1 MKSIYADLSILL
13 TAVLWGTGFPG
24 MYYALQSG
32 LSPTF
37 ILLIRF
43 SVASVILFLLLY
55 RRILLMKRRDLIRG
69 IITGVFLFIA
79 FYAQTIGL
87 QSTTPSNNAF
97 ITATY
102 VIQVPFMSW
111 ILFRKRPH
119 RKFFILPFL
128 TFIGV
133 VVLTYTPGTGFSFS
147 LGDTFTLVCSVFFAL
162 HLAYLDRVSKISD
175 VLILTFVQLATAAV
189 LCLFVFLAIDG
200 SVPGTLIL
208 WPQALGWTI
217 YLALF
222 CTLIAYF
229 LQTQAQ
235 KYTTSTKA
243 AIFLSSESLFGAL
256 FSVVAGIEPFTVFLV
271 LGGGLILTSIILS
284 EVRITFRGRPSQPQ
298 QPVSPHQVTSY
309 TGEQPV

>member
-1 MKSIYADLSILL
+1 MKSLYADLSILL

-43 SVASVILFLLLY
+43 SVAS
-55 RRILLMKRRDLIRG
+55 ILLFILVYRKVLTMSRQDLTRG
-69 IITGVFLFIA
+69 IITGIFLFIA
-79 FYAQTIGL
+79 FYAQTVGL
-87 QSTTPSNNAF
+87 QFTTPSNNAF

-111 ILFRKRPH
+111 ILFKKRPH

-175 VLILTFVQLATAAV
+175 VLNLTFVQLATAAV
-189 LCLFVFLAIDG
+189 LCLLVFLTIDG
-200 SVPGTLIL
+200 SNPGEQIL

-217 YLALF
+217 YLSLF

-229 LQTQAQ
+229 LQTRAQ

-256 FSVVAGIEPFTVFLV
+256 FSVIAGIEPFTVFLV

-284 EVRITFRGRPSQPQ
+284 EVRITSKTSISQPQ
-298 QPVSPHQVTSY
+298 PPLRGALV
-309 TGEQPV
+309 EE

>member
-1 MKSIYADLSILL
+1 MKSLYADLSILL

-32 LSPTF
+32 LNPTF

-43 SVASVILFLLLY
+43 SVAS
-55 RRILLMKRRDLIRG
+55 ILLFILVHRKVLRMSRKDLMRG

-87 QSTTPSNNAF
+87 QFTTPSNNAF

-133 VVLTYTPGTGFSFS
+133 VVLTYTPSTGFSFS
-147 LGDTFTLVCSVFFAL
+147 VGDTFTLLCSVFFAL

-175 VLILTFVQLATAAV
+175 VLNLTFVQLATAAV
-189 LCLFVFLAIDG
+189 LCLLVFFAIDG
-200 SVPGTLIL
+200 AIPGEQII
-208 WPQALGWTI
+208 WPQALGWTL
-217 YLALF
+217 YLAVF

-229 LQTQAQ
+229 LQTRAQ

-256 FSVVAGIEPFTVFLV
+256 FSVAAGIEPFTVFLV

-284 EVRITFRGRPSQPQ
+284 EVRITSRKSLSHPQSPLRGVLS
-298 QPVSPHQVTSY
+298 
-309 TGEQPV
+309 EE